1 MQIVVRASEEQRE
14 EWQSKNAETS
24 AVVKFINADEDIF
37 SIENADAY
45 FDLLFEKSSAARTN
59 NDKVVFVH
67 AVNELLHEL
76 PANCI
81 RINAWNGFLKRDVIE
96 IVASEKNKAVA
107 PAVMEQLGWKYIF
120 VADIRGMIA
129 ARIICMIINE
139 AYYAL
144 GDGVSTKEEIDTAM
158 KLGTNYPYGPFEW
171 SKKIGLNNIY
181 SLLRSLFVEDDRYI
195 VAPYLEQESTFN
207 SF

>member
-1 MQIVVRASEEQRE
+1 MQIIVRASAEQKE
-14 EWQSKNAETS
+14 EWQSKPAATK
-24 AVVKFINADEDIF
+24 VGVKFISAEEDIF
-37 SIENADAY
+37 SMQNADVY

-59 NDKVVFVH
+59 NDKLIFVH
-67 AVNELLHEL
+67 AINELLHEL
-76 PANCI
+76 PANCV

-96 IVASEKNKAVA
+96 IVASEKNKVVA
-107 PAVMEQLGWKYIF
+107 SRVMEHLGWNHIF

-129 ARIICMIINE
+129 ARTICMIINE

-144 GDGVSTKEEIDTAM
+144 GDSVSTKEEIDTAM

-171 SKKIGLNNIY
+171 SQKIGLNNIY
-181 SLLRSLFVEDDRYI
+181 TLLRSLFVEDDRYI